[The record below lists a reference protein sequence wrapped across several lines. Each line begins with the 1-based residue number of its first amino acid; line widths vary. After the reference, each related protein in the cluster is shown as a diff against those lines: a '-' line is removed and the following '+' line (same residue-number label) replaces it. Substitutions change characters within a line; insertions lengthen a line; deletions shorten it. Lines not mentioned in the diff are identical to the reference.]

1 MSIQNALCGTRSTSP
16 GPTSGRCP
24 AVAGID
30 LNGDSFLS
38 KFPVLLKKVPKV
50 KARPPEAG
58 KAPPA
63 NRFFNPTHENMQA

>member
-1 MSIQNALCGTRSTSP
+1 MN
-16 GPTSGRCP
+16 
-24 AVAGID
+24 
-30 LNGDSFLS
+30 LNDDCFLS